1 MELTHA
7 SIDCSISLSK
17 YGIYFCLKEVNVWC
31 VSFLFMCSISN
42 SHMRKLKLKGKRRQI
57 NDKMCFILCWN
68 VYTVSAI
75 LGLHMC
81 VDCGQATVLYT
92 QQRTKHFSRF
102 KWKIRYF
109 EQQKEVIMSSS
120 SKCYMQSG
128 TQHMHVQ

>member
-1 MELTHA
+1 
-7 SIDCSISLSK
+7 
-17 YGIYFCLKEVNVWC
+17 
-31 VSFLFMCSISN
+31 
-42 SHMRKLKLKGKRRQI
+42 MRKLKLKGKRRQV

-109 EQQKEVIMSSS
+109 EIRSLYCFNNNNIKKGHNVFFVEMLHAERHTTYACTVHINI
-120 SKCYMQSG
+120 
-128 TQHMHVQ
+128 